1 MSRPV
6 LRALFIVALTAGAG
20 CAARSTS
27 HPHAMVA
34 EPGYA
39 LMHPP
44 DVPDTHYPGG
54 VHVVSEAP
62 MDSWHRDAVFAT
74 REECELSR
82 ITRIDD
88 SIDDARAEV
97 GDQAKFQLPVRRA
110 VNARCVLAR

>member
-6 LRALFIVALTAGAG
+6 LAVLFIGALTACGG
-20 CAARSTS
+20 CVARSAPQS
-27 HPHAMVA
+27 HTLPP
-34 EPGYA
+34 PGFA

-62 MDSWHRDAVFAT
+62 METWHRDAVFAT

-88 SIDDARAEV
+88 SIDAARAEV